1 MLARVKCGYDLY
13 EQEKG
18 KFFQKGDVC
27 VYIDIRML
35 KQQNMEIK
43 KNSPCSRIVS
53 TIEYNHH
60 LFGLNYVVLIIL
72 FISNLKKKARV
83 CIT

>member
-1 MLARVKCGYDLY
+1 MMLARVKCGYDLY

-35 KQQNMEIK
+35 KQQNMEIIYK
-43 KNSPCSRIVS
+43 
-53 TIEYNHH
+53 YW
-60 LFGLNYVVLIIL
+60 LLWGAQ
-72 FISNLKKKARV
+72 LKL
-83 CIT
+83 

>member
-1 MLARVKCGYDLY
+1 MMLARVKCGYDLY

-43 KNSPCSRIVS
+43 KNSPCSRI
-53 TIEYNHH
+53 
-60 LFGLNYVVLIIL
+60 LGLYFRRTNNVPTGLARPPGARPASIL
-72 FISNLKKKARV
+72 MRIG
-83 CIT
+83 T